1 MPSRLGPWLIALAI
15 GAAAAF
21 AILSGP
27 GAPAPVGRGSPAP
40 GFTLERLADG
50 APVSLSDLRGQVVL
64 LNFWATWCKPC
75 EDEMPAMER
84 LYRMLQP
91 EGFELLA
98 ISVDHDPG
106 AVKRFRE
113 RLGLSFPILL
123 DPGQQV
129 ARAYLTFRFPESL
142 LIDPEGVVL
151 ERYIGAKEWD
161 AEAYVERIRRL
172 LRGGVP
178 SGSAQGAGSPA
189 SRWGA
194 REGNPGDSRAAR
206 PSAGTRR
213 VGRGGGYLA
222 LAASSR

>member
-21 AILSGP
+21 AVLWGS
-27 GAPAPVGRGSPAP
+27 GAPAPVGNGSPAP
-40 GFTLERLADG
+40 EFTLERLVDG

-64 LNFWATWCKPC
+64 VNFWATWCKPC

-84 LYRMLQP
+84 LYRALRA

-98 ISVDHDPG
+98 ISVDRDPD
-106 AVKRFRE
+106 VVSRFRE

-123 DPGQQV
+123 DPERRV
-129 ARAYLTFRFPESL
+129 ARAFLTFRFPESL
-142 LIDPEGVVL
+142 LIGPDGVVL

-161 AEAYVERIRRL
+161 AEVYVERIRRL
-172 LRGGVP
+172 LRTGLP
-178 SGSAQGAGSPA
+178 SGSAQGAGSAA

-194 REGNPGDSRAAR
+194 REGNPGDPRPARLGAGARRA
-206 PSAGTRR
+206 
-213 VGRGGGYLA
+213 GRGGRHPV
-222 LAASSR
+222 LAASSW